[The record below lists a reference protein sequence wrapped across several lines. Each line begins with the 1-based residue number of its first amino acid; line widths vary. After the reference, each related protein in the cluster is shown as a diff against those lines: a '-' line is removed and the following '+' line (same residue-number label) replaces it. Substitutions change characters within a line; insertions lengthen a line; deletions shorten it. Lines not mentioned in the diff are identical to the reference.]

1 MLAFAAESLATY
13 RRLALVWQ
21 TACSLVLAA
30 YGALMLGDTAAAT
43 RQATEAMDALA
54 PIGDSW
60 GLVHAQAMLGGIAQ
74 AEHRLDDAA
83 GALGDAAEQSATARL
98 HRPGGAPPRHARP
111 RPAAGFAGATR
122 PLATFDRAI
131 AAALACGDGG
141 WLPPPGSTSPGS
153 TDRAATMPRRSP
165 CSRRTSG
172 GTARPG
178 AATAPCSTAAC
189 LGAEK
194 ADPGS
199 LQEVL
204 TEAAAAGNA
213 EVQVYA
219 LDALARCAAV
229 QGDRAR
235 ADELLASAD
244 SLAPT
249 VTHLVDEAD
258 RFDKWRVHQDTTA

>member
-13 RRLALVWQ
+13 RPLELVWQ

-30 YGALMLGDTAAAT
+30 YGALMLGDAEGAT

-83 GALGDAAEQSATARL
+83 GALAERWTSRNGSASPDRRRSTSPPSAASSSGPRRGTRPSPPSTGPSPPRWPAETARLAATTRVNLARL
-98 HRPGGAPPRHARP
+98 HRAR
-111 RPAAGFAGATR
+111 G
-122 PLATFDRAI
+122 DH
-131 AAALACGDGG
+131 AAALALLEQNQHWYRAAGGGDGA
-141 WLPPPGSTSPGS
+141 LLN
-153 TDRAATMPRRSP
+153 R
-165 CSRRTSG
+165 CL
-172 GTARPG
+172 
-178 AATAPCSTAAC
+178 

-258 RFDKWRVHQDTTA
+258 RFDKLRVHQDTTA